1 MVNCFKAIY
10 NLKSCINLILLNMRN
25 VFFYSILVLVLTT
38 SCVNEPVYV
47 PIDETPIEESS
58 CDPNLEYF
66 VNDVLPII
74 QANCNTTG
82 CHGNGSA
89 ADGVDLTT
97 YAGIMEEVNA
107 NNATNSKLYKVMVD
121 TDNEDVMPPSPNNRL
136 STDQILII
144 KNWINQGAQ
153 NNECTDCNTTSVTY
167 SQTIL
172 PIINASCKGCHSGT
186 SPDGGISYT
195 NYTEIKESALSGSLM
210 GVVNH
215 ANGYVAMPYNQ
226 TKLSDCKIE
235 QLTIWVNAGAPNN

>member
-1 MVNCFKAIY
+1 MKNY
-10 NLKSCINLILLNMRN
+10 LLIGFISSLI
-25 VFFYSILVLVLTT
+25 FT
-38 SCVNEPVYV
+38 SCKHDSLYE
-47 PIDETPIEESS
+47 PIDEPPIVDTE
-58 CDPNLEYF
+58 CDPNTVYF
-66 VNDVLPII
+66 INDVLPII
-74 QANCNTTG
+74 QSSCAISG
-82 CHGNGSA
+82 CHGSGSA
-89 ADGVDLTT
+89 QDGVDLST
-97 YAGIMEEVNA
+97 YAGIMEEVQAFDA
-107 NNATNSKLYKVMVD
+107 NDSKLYKVMI
-121 TDNEDVMPPSPNNRL
+121 DNDNNDVMPPSPYNRL
-136 STDQILII
+136 NADQILLI

-226 TKLSDCKIE
+226 SKLSDCKIE